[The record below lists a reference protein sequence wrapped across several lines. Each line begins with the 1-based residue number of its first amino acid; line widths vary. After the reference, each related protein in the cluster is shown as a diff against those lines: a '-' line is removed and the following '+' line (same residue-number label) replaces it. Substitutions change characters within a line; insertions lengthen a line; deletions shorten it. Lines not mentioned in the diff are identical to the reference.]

1 MKEHNMKRIV
11 VLLATLLL
19 SFGLTNAANL
29 VQITASGNNPA
40 SPNTDTLRADVEGI
54 FTVGIE
60 NDALLGGISLGF
72 IMNGTAT
79 WTMVNKVG
87 GFPGISPA
95 TSPKFLTGI
104 AGTRWMTANATDGSC
119 WDLGGT
125 NVTFDPAAAAP
136 LNQQWLVGG
145 AALAAGLQPGGMQDM
160 LQAHYMI
167 DHLASNDDVEMLCI
181 DSMKYPPAG
190 DFIFVPGGTPG
201 FSVANPAT
209 GETNCWPVTNPRNF
223 CPVISNANPS
233 AMSINHCGVGQMTVT
248 ATDNEGDPIYF
259 YLVSSSGAGTAT
271 VGENSGLVT
280 YTPAAADVG
289 NPVTIVVEA
298 TDPLHQQGGCVDG
311 ALTINVTVTNNAPTI
326 TCGKDPEFIGKGN
339 TLVKTDIHGSDAD
352 ACDVLQYSLADDG
365 GFVTPPVV
373 NPANGAVTIATEDLD
388 VGDHNVCVAVTD
400 GFTTAQCCFTVTV
413 LAVEPWEVQIEKTHQ
428 TLQGHFVDVDLTL
441 NKGSEPM
448 GGFDFL
454 VAYDASALAF
464 TEATLGSYL
473 QGCGW
478 EYFTYRFNWNGNC
491 GNACPSGLLRI
502 VGLAETN
509 NGPNHPD
516 VGCIT
521 NATGHVIA
529 TLTFFVS
536 NDRTLECMYVPIR
549 FYWMDCGD
557 NTISTIGG
565 DTLAISRYVYDINGS
580 ELQDNTFGFPGW
592 YGAPDL
598 CLEGDKVTPIR
609 FVDFRNGGIDI
620 VCGDSIDARGDIN
633 ANGITYEIADAVM
646 FTNYFISG
654 LSAFDGHVE
663 SSIAASDVNADG
675 ITLSVADL
683 VYLIRVVV
691 GDANPYPKPMPDAQ
705 AIVRAQGGAVTVDA
719 PLNLGAALLTFHVNG
734 EIGEPVLGV
743 DMDMKY
749 AREGDELRVLVYNI
763 GNKAIPAGQNLLVT
777 VPGNVELT
785 GAEVASYE
793 GSMVQSTINRVPLT
807 FSLDQNYPNPF
818 NPTTTIA
825 LNMPVE
831 SDYSITIFNVAG
843 QRVREYAGHSAA
855 GVLHVVWDGTDA
867 SGNSV
872 ASGIYFY
879 RATTDKFSET
889 KKMVLMK

>member
-1 MKEHNMKRIV
+1 MKRIV

-19 SFGLTNAANL
+19 SFGLTNAANN
-29 VQITASGNNPA
+29 VQITAGGNMVQ
-40 SPNTDTLRADVEGI
+40 DTLRTGKPGT

-79 WTMVNKVG
+79 WSMDEAG

-104 AGTRWMTANATDGSC
+104 AGTRWMSGASLDGSC

-125 NVTFDPAAAAP
+125 NVTFDPAAAPP

-145 AALAAGLQPGGMQDM
+145 AGLSAGLQPGGMQDM
-160 LQAHYMI
+160 LVAHYTI
-167 DHLASNDDVEMLCI
+167 DPLPSDDDVVTLCI
-181 DSMKYPPAG
+181 DSMFYPPAG

-201 FSVANPAT
+201 FTVANAT
-209 GETNCWPVTNPRNF
+209 DGSNCWPVNNQKNP
-223 CPVISNANPS
+223 CPEWITANPS
-233 AMSINHCGVGQMTVT
+233 AMTVNHCAVGQMTVH
-248 ATDNEGDPIYF
+248 AEDPEGETVYY
-259 YLVSSSGAGTAT
+259 YLIGTTGAGTVS
-271 VGENSGLVT
+271 VGESSGLVT
-280 YTPAAADVG
+280 YTPAVSEACGGDI
-289 NPVTIVVEA
+289 TITVEA
-298 TDPLHQQGGCVDG
+298 TDAVHQQGGCTGEPMV
-311 ALTINVTVTNNAPTI
+311 INVTITNTPPEI
-326 TCGKDPEFIGKGN
+326 TCGPKVFVGKGN
-339 TLVKTDIHGSDAD
+339 CITKTDISATDAD
-352 ACDVLQYSLADDG
+352 ACDVLQYFLCGFTGDEPTGTYDIDPATGELTYCASDDDG
-365 GFVTPPVV
+365 GHVFDFCI
-373 NPANGAVTIATEDLD
+373 G
-388 VGDHNVCVAVTD
+388 VTD
-400 GFTTAQCCFTVTV
+400 GCDTAVCYEEVEV
-413 LAVEPWEVQIEKTHQ
+413 LIVEPWEVQIEKTHQ
-428 TLQGHFVDVDLTL
+428 TLQGHFVDVDITL

-464 TEATLGSYL
+464 TEAALGDYL
-473 QGCGW
+473 VQCGW

-491 GNACPSGLLRI
+491 GNACPSGLLRL

-516 VGCIT
+516 LECIKG
-521 NATGHVIA
+521 ATGNVIA
-529 TLTFFVS
+529 TMTFFVS
-536 NDRTLECMYVPIR
+536 NDRTLECQYVPIR

-557 NTISTIGG
+557 NTISSIGG
-565 DTLAISRYVYDINGS
+565 DTLAVSRYVYDVDSTDIS
-580 ELQDNTFGFPGW
+580 DTLYGFPGW
-592 YGAPDL
+592 FGAPHS
-598 CLEGDKVTPIR
+598 CMEGDKVPPIR
-609 FVDFRNGGIDI
+609 FVDFRDGGIDI

-633 ANGITYEIADAVM
+633 ANGIPYEIADAVM

-675 ITLSVADL
+675 IALSVADL

-691 GDANPYPKPMPDAQ
+691 GDANAYPKPLPDAQ
-705 AIVRAQGGAVTVDA
+705 AIVRAQGGAVTVNA

-749 AREGDELRVLVYNI
+749 ARQGDELRVLVYNI
-763 GNKAIPAGQNLLVT
+763 GEKAIPAGENLLVT

-785 GAEVASYE
+785 GAEVASFE
-793 GSMVQSTINRVPLT
+793 GSTVQSTINRVPQT

-843 QRVREYAGHSAA
+843 QKVREYAGHSAA